1 MFKIYKFLNQYTRK
15 QKKNRVFMFATKYIY
30 ESVTTRSNNKNQC
43 IHAQFPHKIIA
54 VFKLL
59 TANYLNSFK
68 S

>member
-1 MFKIYKFLNQYTRK
+1 
-15 QKKNRVFMFATKYIY
+15 MFATKYIY